1 MKLTSQFVQ
10 HGHQHSQHDTPA
22 YRYAVLVMYVA
33 TEVARFIVSSLTVCR
48 RQLNSPSPVPAGA
61 DASSGKGDAD
71 VQKGAP
77 PTPPS
82 ASGRRGSGHVSG
94 SWEGD
99 CRPLSVAPP
108 TPLHP
113 AARGAARRAQP
124 QRRACELCRNDAV
137 TAAARA
143 RRGQVGG
150 CGEGSA
156 ARWHPPSRKAAVA
169 RRGGRVPR
177 QPGGVRVTPPP
188 LRRQAVSAAARY
200 RHRHCR

>member
-1 MKLTSQFVQ
+1 
-10 HGHQHSQHDTPA
+10 
-22 YRYAVLVMYVA
+22 MYVA

-143 RRGQVGG
+143 RRRQLGG